1 MSSSDGFTPVHK
13 HSKSVNSSF
22 QISPILPRQ
31 KKKNN
36 RYALN
41 KDVSI
46 SLDDDI
52 TKERTNSLTKS
63 LKLSTFSNLNNSINM
78 YNAPTDL
85 RGGIVSFQSMASLK
99 EMKTE
104 VNRSCC
110 NPIQNMLPLDSND
123 DIKIKQSTFSDI
135 KIDRSFHSVNIIDN
149 INEKWNKVNKMI
161 QNDNVMY
168 IGEKREKVLKSKRP
182 IKSKEDFEIGNYID
196 IGENYYIMSFDNNT
210 MRYYKTEEIY
220 NKSQLIEQ
228 YTKFMSDI
236 SNSINKPI
244 VLSKKQINLIKLN
257 TWKENIEK
265 NQNDSFNYYGKHS
278 KNEDNISHSSL
289 SLFAVRPNKKWDSNE
304 MYKENIERINYVIQ
318 KRVIV
323 SSTNNRRIQETYNIE
338 YDEPVAH
345 NKPSIKKANWNLT
358 NDISYIDDIIIKA
371 SNLIKNKNVY
381 RIERKGN
388 FDIIAKVKKDKGV
401 LKLWKTVDFVIPNSV
416 RSNPWIYDYNVFI
429 YNENNHN
436 NTYYEKIYQLKSNS
450 ERDNKDEINYRSI
463 YHNIPLSFTI
473 SGKKIIKKY
482 KIDNQNNDVL
492 YLPIIR
498 NNNHIQHTLISN
510 DEISLSYQGL
520 VKSYEEKATDMPI
533 KSYEDK
539 ETNASIDILKQSIMS
554 QYITKWNKKLIP
566 MVQYSFHYKL
576 EQGAIDI
583 RNILKRW
590 KQKIVPIRTLH
601 YSTKGIVKPTWNIL
615 NLIHNQDT
623 VNIKSVKTIKQKE
636 QQVFTVGS
644 PIIVEFIS
652 KKFLEMENEER
663 QRIIKEQCIRTK
675 EEIEKMKR
683 DLLENLNINIKEEEQ
698 KPKKLLKSKKK
709 PSNTLNKSSNLTS
722 PPNKEDAKD
731 NSNNESQ
738 MNKTAFKGTKEKKKL
753 TDSVY
758 KGQSFNFNIYTKGLG
773 IQSIK
778 TTMPKENNNK

>member
-13 HSKSVNSSF
+13 HSKSINSSF
-22 QISPILPRQ
+22 QISPILPHQ

-85 RGGIVSFQSMASLK
+85 RGGIVSFQSLASLK
-99 EMKTE
+99 EMKNE
-104 VNRSCC
+104 VNRSCS
-110 NPIQNMLPLDSND
+110 NPIQNILPLDSND

-135 KIDRSFHSVNIIDN
+135 KIDRSFHSVNIIDS

-168 IGEKREKVLKSKRP
+168 IGEKKEKVLKSKRP
-182 IKSKEDFEIGNYID
+182 IKSKEDDDICNYID
-196 IGENYYIMSFDNNT
+196 IGENYYIMSFDNDT
-210 MRYYKTEEIY
+210 MNYYKTEKIY
-220 NKSQLIEQ
+220 NKNQLIEQ
-228 YTKFMSDI
+228 YTKFISDI

-265 NQNDSFNYYGKHS
+265 TQNDSFNYYGKHTNNS
-278 KNEDNISHSSL
+278 DDNISHSSL
-289 SLFAVRPNKKWDSNE
+289 SLFAVRPNKKWDSTE

-323 SSTNNRRIQETYNIE
+323 SSTSNRRIKETYNIE
-338 YDEPVAH
+338 YDEPVVQ
-345 NKPSIKKANWNLT
+345 NKPMIKKSNWNLT
-358 NDISYIDDIIIKA
+358 NDISFIDDIIIKG
-371 SNLIKNKNVY
+371 SSNKNVY

-388 FDIIAKVKKDKGV
+388 FNIIAKAKEDKGV
-401 LKLWKTVDFVIPNSV
+401 LKLWKTIDFVIPKSIRN
-416 RSNPWIYDYNVFI
+416 NPWIYDYNVFI

-436 NTYYEKIYQLKSNS
+436 NTYYEKFYHLNTNS
-450 ERDNKDEINYRSI
+450 ERDNKNEINYRSI

-473 SGKKIIKKY
+473 AGKKIIKKY
-482 KIDNQNNDVL
+482 KIDNQNNDIS
-492 YLPIIR
+492 YLPIIT
-498 NNNHIQHTLISN
+498 NKNHIQHNLMSN
-510 DEISLSYQGL
+510 EEISLSYQGL
-520 VKSYEEKATDMPI
+520 VKSYEEKATDMSI

-539 ETNASIDILKQSIMS
+539 ETNAPIDILKQSIMS

-576 EQGAIDI
+576 EQGTIDI

-590 KQKIVPIRTLH
+590 KQKIVPIKTLH
-601 YSTKGIVKPTWNIL
+601 YSTKGIVKPTWNNL
-615 NLIHNQDT
+615 NLIQNQDT
-623 VNIKSVKTIKQKE
+623 INIKQIKTIKQKE
-636 QQVFTVGS
+636 LQVFTISS

-683 DLLENLNINIKEEEQ
+683 DLLENLNINIKEDEQ

-709 PSNTLNKSSNLTS
+709 PSNTFNKSSNLTS

-731 NSNNESQ
+731 NTNSDSQ
-738 MNKTAFKGTKEKKKL
+738 MNKTTFKATKEKKKL
-753 TDSVY
+753 TDSIY

-773 IQSIK
+773 IQTIK

>member
-13 HSKSVNSSF
+13 HSKSVISSF

-135 KIDRSFHSVNIIDN
+135 KIDRSFHSMNIIDN

-182 IKSKEDFEIGNYID
+182 IKSKEDDEIGNAID

-210 MRYYKTEEIY
+210 MNYYKTEEIY
-220 NKSQLIEQ
+220 NRSQLIEQ

-265 NQNDSFNYYGKHS
+265 NKNDSFNYYGKHS
-278 KNEDNISHSSL
+278 KNEDNISHSAL

-388 FDIIAKVKKDKGV
+388 FDIIAKEKRDKGV

-436 NTYYEKIYQLKSNS
+436 NTYYEKFYQLKSNS

-473 SGKKIIKKY
+473 AGKKIIKKY
-482 KIDNQNNDVL
+482 KIDNQNNDIS
-492 YLPIIR
+492 YLPIII
-498 NNNHIQHTLISN
+498 NNNHIQHTLISS

-520 VKSYEEKATDMPI
+520 VKSYEEKATNMPI

-539 ETNASIDILKQSIMS
+539 ETNASIDILKQSIIS

-576 EQGAIDI
+576 DQGTIDI

-615 NLIHNQDT
+615 NLVHNQDT